1 MRQRNVMSD
10 FVLKTSNLSYQYP
23 KGSRL
28 SFQDLLLSDQQ
39 HTLVLGDSGSGK
51 STLLNL
57 IAGFSSPTSGEV
69 IINGQNL
76 YSLSGSEL
84 DKFRA
89 QHLGFIFQEAH
100 LLRNLTVSENI
111 KLAQSLAGL
120 SVDAD
125 AVKTLL
131 EKLQLGG
138 FENRKPNEL
147 SRGQVQRVAIARA
160 LINKPSLLVADEPTA
175 ALDDKNTFLVVELLK
190 ELAKDQGST
199 LLISTHDKRLKDEF
213 TNNYILAAQ

>member
-1 MRQRNVMSD
+1 MSD

-23 KGSRL
+23 KGPQL
-28 SFQDLLLSDQQ
+28 SFQDLQLSDQE

-57 IAGFSSPTSGEV
+57 IAGFSLPTTGEV
-69 IINGQNL
+69 IIKGQNL
-76 YSLSGSEL
+76 YQLSGSDL

-89 QHLGFIFQEAH
+89 QNLGFIFQEAH
-100 LLRNLTVSENI
+100 LLKNLNVTENI

-120 SVDAD
+120 ATDAS
-125 AVKTLL
+125 AIQTLL

-138 FENRKPNEL
+138 YGNRKPNEL

-160 LINKPSLLVADEPTA
+160 LINKPALLIADEPTA
-175 ALDDKNTFLVVELLK
+175 ALDDKNTFLVVELIK
-190 ELAKDQGST
+190 ELAKEQGST

>member
-1 MRQRNVMSD
+1 MSD

-23 KGSRL
+23 KGPKL
-28 SFQDLLLSDQQ
+28 SFQDLLLADQQ

-57 IAGFSSPTSGEV
+57 IAGFSSPTTGEV

-76 YSLSGSEL
+76 YQLSGSDL

-89 QHLGFIFQEAH
+89 QNLGFIFQEAH
-100 LLRNLTVSENI
+100 LLKNLSVTENI

-120 SVDAD
+120 AVDEQAI
-125 AVKTLL
+125 KSLL

-138 FENRKPNEL
+138 YGNRRPNEL

-160 LINKPSLLVADEPTA
+160 LINKPSLLIADEPTA
-175 ALDDKNTFLVVELLK
+175 ALDDKNTFLVVELIK
-190 ELAKDQGST
+190 GLAKEQGST

>member
-1 MRQRNVMSD
+1 MQQSFIMSD

-23 KGSRL
+23 KGPKL
-28 SFQDLLLSDQQ
+28 SFQDLLLADQQ

-57 IAGFSSPTSGEV
+57 IAGFSSPTTGEV

-76 YSLSGSEL
+76 YQLSGSDL

-89 QHLGFIFQEAH
+89 QNLGFIFQEAH
-100 LLRNLTVSENI
+100 LLKNLSVTENI

-120 SVDAD
+120 AVDEQAI
-125 AVKTLL
+125 KSLL

-138 FENRKPNEL
+138 FGNRRPNEL

-160 LINKPSLLVADEPTA
+160 LINKPSLLIADEPTA
-175 ALDDKNTFLVVELLK
+175 ALDDKNTFLVVELIK
-190 ELAKDQGST
+190 GLAKEQGST

-213 TNNYILAAQ
+213 TNNYILAVQ